1 VSEHVVAFSTARAE
15 DSARIAHELVEHRLA
30 ACVNVVAGVQST
42 YRWEGKVET
51 EAEHLLVIKTRRDRL
66 PALKAAFVA
75 LHPYEVP
82 ELIILPIEDGLP
94 SYLAWLSA
102 SVVPSPT

>member
-1 VSEHVVAFSTARAE
+1 MSDHVVAFSTARAA
-15 DSARIAHELVEHRLA
+15 DAARIARELVEHRLA

-82 ELIILPIEDGLP
+82 ELIILPIDDGLP
-94 SYLAWLSA
+94 SYLSWLSA